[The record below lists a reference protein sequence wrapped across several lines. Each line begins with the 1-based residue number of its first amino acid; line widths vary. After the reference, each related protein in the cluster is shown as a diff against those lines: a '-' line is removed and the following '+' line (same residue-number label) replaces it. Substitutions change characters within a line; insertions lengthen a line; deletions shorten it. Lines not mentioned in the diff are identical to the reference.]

1 MPSFRFWIL
10 PGFLAM
16 GLACAPAVL
25 TRSAPVGL
33 NISGEIIKYGKP
45 ETTMV
50 SLSIQRKAG
59 DPSWKA
65 EFADGSSEE
74 IVAEDVPGLT
84 ILKWKIDQARQQT
97 LTSKPYRM
105 NFRNGEVA
113 YTAIVSFSSAGR
125 DFSGK
130 TLLTVIAR
138 LVAGH

>member
-1 MPSFRFWIL
+1 MSGFRFWIFPFVL
-10 PGFLAM
+10 LL

-25 TRSAPVGL
+25 TQTAPEGMKVA
-33 NISGEIIKYGKP
+33 GEIIKYGKP
-45 ETTMV
+45 ETTLV

-84 ILKWKIDQARQQT
+84 ILKWKIDKAREKT
-97 LTSKPYRM
+97 LTGKPYKLNIRS
-105 NFRNGEVA
+105 GEVT
-113 YTAIVSFSSAGR
+113 YLAIVSFSSAGR
-125 DFSGK
+125 DFSGQ
-130 TLLTVIAR
+130 TLLKVMAL

>member
-1 MPSFRFWIL
+1 MPSSRFWML
-10 PGFLAM
+10 PVVLLL

-25 TRSAPVGL
+25 TRTAPGGM

-50 SLSIQRKAG
+50 SLSVQRKAG

-84 ILKWKIDQARQQT
+84 IFKWKIDRAREKT
-97 LTSKPYRM
+97 LTSKPYKM
-105 NFRNGEVA
+105 NIRSGKVA
-113 YTAIVSFSSAGR
+113 YTAIVSFNSAGR
-125 DFSGK
+125 DFSGQ
-130 TLLTVIAR
+130 TLLTVIAH
-138 LVAGH
+138 LVAGL